1 MLERDIEDIENIGP
15 YFDENSPIE
24 DEYYKGIKNLVVCN
38 YCNKILKNP
47 MMCIECQGAFC
58 QKCTDELTDENH
70 KCKKPTY
77 SKNQGAIALLKN
89 LKYLCNNCKNE
100 IKQENIEAHL
110 NEGCAKNENPTK
122 LMDEIFRKKT
132 LQKLTQD
139 EIKKLSE
146 EKKKVNHL
154 TLILLGPISVGKSS
168 LINTF
173 ISKFS
178 VLCDST
184 TIFDFYTETFRLL
197 DGSYVNCEIIDTGG
211 QEKFNALNKTHYK
224 RADCC
229 VLVYDITSME
239 SFEECENFYHKQ
251 IIENCKKDV
260 KVILIGNKTDLEKD
274 RKVKKEDGANFA
286 EKNNYYFRETS
297 CESNFNV
304 SDAFETIIV
313 MTHNDMMKNGEKTEE
328 IKEIKLIED
337 DEDKDVVKLSKTKKK
352 LKK

>member
-1 MLERDIEDIENIGP
+1 MFKFSAFNSRIKIIKIYSLKKMLERDIEDIENIGP

-154 TLILLGPISVGKSS
+154 T
-168 LINTF
+168 
-173 ISKFS
+173 
-178 VLCDST
+178 
-184 TIFDFYTETFRLL
+184 
-197 DGSYVNCEIIDTGG
+197 
-211 QEKFNALNKTHYK
+211 
-224 RADCC
+224 
-229 VLVYDITSME
+229 
-239 SFEECENFYHKQ
+239 
-251 IIENCKKDV
+251 CK
-260 KVILIGNKTDLEKD
+260 
-274 RKVKKEDGANFA
+274 
-286 EKNNYYFRETS
+286 
-297 CESNFNV
+297 
-304 SDAFETIIV
+304 
-313 MTHNDMMKNGEKTEE
+313 
-328 IKEIKLIED
+328 
-337 DEDKDVVKLSKTKKK
+337 
-352 LKK
+352 